1 MINYKWLQQ
10 RTCLV
15 TSLKYF
21 QESEGMGILFQ
32 QNGDLHDM
40 VVFWVFIFFN
50 KWGWNAFLKWF
61 QSIVDLEKSMYMHR
75 VYQNIYLPWLFK
87 ITLA

>member
-21 QESEGMGILFQ
+21 QESEGMGILFK

-40 VVFWVFIFFN
+40 VVFWVFIFLIN
-50 KWGWNAFLKWF
+50 EA
-61 QSIVDLEKSMYMHR
+61 
-75 VYQNIYLPWLFK
+75 
-87 ITLA
+87 

>member
-21 QESEGMGILFQ
+21 QESEGMGILFK

-40 VVFWVFIFFN
+40 VVFWVFFFN
-50 KWGWNAFLKWF
+50 KWGWNAFWNGFNLL
-61 QSIVDLEKSMYMHR
+61 V
-75 VYQNIYLPWLFK
+75 
-87 ITLA
+87 T

>member
-21 QESEGMGILFQ
+21 QESEGMGILFK

-40 VVFWVFIFFN
+40 VVFWVFIFLINEAEMLFEMV
-50 KWGWNAFLKWF
+50 
-61 QSIVDLEKSMYMHR
+61 SIYCWLRKKN
-75 VYQNIYLPWLFK
+75 VY
-87 ITLA
+87 A